1 MVHPDTEYYLML
13 KRSELSS
20 HEKTRGNLTSILPSE
35 RSQPKKMEARS
46 SHFGRTESAV
56 SWEHWDSGSAPGL
69 AQWVKDVTLPQLQL
83 RSQLW
88 LGADPWPGKTICL
101 GVTRKEENI

>member
-56 SWEHWDSGSAPGL
+56 SWEHWDSGSAPGM
-69 AQWVKDVTLPQLQL
+69 AQWFKDVTPPPLQL

-88 LGADPWPGKTICL
+88 LGADPWPGNSIGQGAAK
-101 GVTRKEENI
+101 K